1 MLNVVLFA
9 TNVPLLI
16 ATRPLDTFDELN
28 VSFVLEVSGICIA
41 YLDTSTVVFV
51 NCAASDVL
59 FAKHDSVF
67 TIMNIDF
74 VK

>member
-28 VSFVLEVSGICIA
+28 VSFVLEVSGIRIA

-51 NCAASDVL
+51 NCAASDV
-59 FAKHDSVF
+59 FSPS
-67 TIMNIDF
+67 TIPF
-74 VK
+74 SQL